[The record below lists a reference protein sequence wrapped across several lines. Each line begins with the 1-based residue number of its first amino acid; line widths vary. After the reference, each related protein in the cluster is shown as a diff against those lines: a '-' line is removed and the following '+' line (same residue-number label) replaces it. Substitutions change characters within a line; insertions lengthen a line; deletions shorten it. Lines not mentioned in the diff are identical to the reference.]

1 MSQVTQ
7 PGGSV
12 CERTH
17 HVRGLWRRP
26 SQMVGERTHDWTRR
40 ARGEKKKMVTQFF
53 MAMRPPTCT
62 AQEKQVRVLHGKP
75 QFYEPQA
82 LAAAR
87 AKLCAH
93 LGQHRPEQPYT
104 GGVRLVVK
112 WLFPRG
118 KHPNGSYRTTKPDT
132 DNLQKL
138 LRDCMT
144 AEHFWTDDALV
155 CSEITEKFWADTP
168 GIWIHIEPVEG

>member
-1 MSQVTQ
+1 MKAPLTD
-7 PGGSV
+7 GSRAHTRLDPAR
-12 CERTH
+12 ERRDENGNA
-17 HVRGLWRRP
+17 V
-26 SQMVGERTHDWTRR
+26 
-40 ARGEKKKMVTQFF
+40 F
-53 MAMRPPTCT
+53 
-62 AQEKQVRVLHGKP
+62 HGD
-75 QFYEPQA
+75 A

-118 KHPNGSYRTTKPDT
+118 KHQDGSYRTTKPDT

-138 LRDCMT
+138 LKDCMT

>member
-1 MSQVTQ
+1 
-7 PGGSV
+7 
-12 CERTH
+12 
-17 HVRGLWRRP
+17 
-26 SQMVGERTHDWTRR
+26 
-40 ARGEKKKMVTQFF
+40 MVTQFF

-62 AQEKQVRVLHGKP
+62 AQEKQVRVVHGKP

-132 DNLQKL
+132 DNL
-138 LRDCMT
+138 
-144 AEHFWTDDALV
+144 
-155 CSEITEKFWADTP
+155 
-168 GIWIHIEPVEG
+168 

>member
-1 MSQVTQ
+1 
-7 PGGSV
+7 
-12 CERTH
+12 
-17 HVRGLWRRP
+17 
-26 SQMVGERTHDWTRR
+26 
-40 ARGEKKKMVTQFF
+40 
-53 MAMRPPTCT
+53 MR
-62 AQEKQVRVLHGKP
+62 VVHGKP

-87 AKLCAH
+87 AKLCAY

-138 LRDCMT
+138 LKDCMT

-155 CSEITEKFWADTP
+155 CSEIAEKFWADTP
-168 GIWIHIEPVEG
+168 GIWIRIEPVED

>member
-1 MSQVTQ
+1 
-7 PGGSV
+7 
-12 CERTH
+12 
-17 HVRGLWRRP
+17 
-26 SQMVGERTHDWTRR
+26 
-40 ARGEKKKMVTQFF
+40 MVTQFF

-62 AQEKQVRVLHGKP
+62 AQEKQVRVVHGKP

-138 LRDCMT
+138 LKDCMT
-144 AEHFWTDDALV
+144 AEHFWTDDALGV
-155 CSEITEKFWADTP
+155 LGDHREILGGHARHLDSHRA
-168 GIWIHIEPVEG
+168 GGGLIWTLRR